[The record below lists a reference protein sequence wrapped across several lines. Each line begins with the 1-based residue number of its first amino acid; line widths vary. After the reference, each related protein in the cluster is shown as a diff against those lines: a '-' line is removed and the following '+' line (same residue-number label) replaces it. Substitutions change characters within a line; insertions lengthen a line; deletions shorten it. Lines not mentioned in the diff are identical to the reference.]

1 MKILF
6 TIGTLGGGGAERN
19 VTLLANELVKKNYE
33 VAILA
38 IWGDEL
44 AYRLDEHVEYIALDP
59 KINSKV
65 VKCLK
70 QVYDIRKYVK
80 RIQPDI
86 IVSFLADVNAFVLLR
101 TRFLN
106 CKVIVSERNDPNRDP
121 YIKLFRILRRLMY
134 PYADGYV
141 FQTPEAKKYFDRI
154 IGEKPVEIIIN
165 PVRND
170 LPVHN
175 DNDSRIITTACRLM
189 PQKNIPMLINAFE
202 IVRSKY
208 PEYKLHIYGEG
219 DLKDELQKLIHN
231 KNLDKVV
238 LLKGFDKKAYERI
251 NESEIFVL
259 SSDYEGMSNSM
270 IEALAMGMPVVVT
283 DCPIGGAR
291 MMIKNRNNGILVPVG
306 NTEKFAEA
314 ILDVIEDSELRH
326 RISMEAVKVRENNA
340 MTPILNKWIS
350 LINGVL

>member
-134 PYADGYV
+134 PYA
-141 FQTPEAKKYFDRI
+141 
-154 IGEKPVEIIIN
+154 
-165 PVRND
+165 
-170 LPVHN
+170 
-175 DNDSRIITTACRLM
+175 
-189 PQKNIPMLINAFE
+189 
-202 IVRSKY
+202 
-208 PEYKLHIYGEG
+208 
-219 DLKDELQKLIHN
+219 
-231 KNLDKVV
+231 
-238 LLKGFDKKAYERI
+238 
-251 NESEIFVL
+251 
-259 SSDYEGMSNSM
+259 
-270 IEALAMGMPVVVT
+270 
-283 DCPIGGAR
+283 
-291 MMIKNRNNGILVPVG
+291 
-306 NTEKFAEA
+306 
-314 ILDVIEDSELRH
+314 
-326 RISMEAVKVRENNA
+326 
-340 MTPILNKWIS
+340 
-350 LINGVL
+350 